1 MDRIK
6 ESFDS
11 LPIAACFFDK
21 NGVVRLINRR
31 MLAIANWLRKGG
43 IQSLEEMQSALHS
56 PPANVRCLDL
66 RLRIY
71 RFPDGKALRFA
82 QEQITTKAGVRY
94 TQITAADVT
103 ELIRKRNQL
112 KAENAKLA
120 EANDR
125 LRLLLVQ
132 MPEIIREE
140 ETLAMKLRVHD
151 DIGHSILAARRLLL
165 QNTDQKEIRA
175 NAALWEQSISVLY
188 RSSQITVQSEPLE
201 AAKKRAEKLGVRV
214 LLTGNEPQTQW
225 IRALSALAICEGAA
239 NCVRHADGTELYVC
253 FGRKPNCT
261 EVSLTNNGAV
271 PKEKITEGGGLS
283 MLRQRIEEADGK
295 MEVWS
300 SPRFKLIIS
309 LPEQEGAAHESDD
322 R

>member
-6 ESFDS
+6 ESFDN

-21 NGVVRLINRR
+21 NGAVRLINRR

-43 IQSLEEMQSALHS
+43 IQSLAEMQSALRS
-56 PPANVRCLDL
+56 PPASVCCLDL
-66 RLRIY
+66 HLRIY

-103 ELIRKRNQL
+103 ELIRKQKQL

-120 EANDR
+120 EANER

-140 ETLAMKLRVHD
+140 ETLTMKLRVHD
-151 DIGHSILAARRLLL
+151 DIGHSILAARRVLL
-165 QNTDQKEIRA
+165 QHTDLKELRVS
-175 NAALWEQSISVLY
+175 AALWEQSISVLY
-188 RSSQITVQSEPLE
+188 RSSQITAQSEPLE
-201 AAKKRAEKLGVRV
+201 AAKKRAEELGVRV

-225 IRALSALAICEGAA
+225 IRALSALAICECAA
-239 NCVRHADGTELYVC
+239 NCVRHADGSELYV
-253 FGRKPNCT
+253 FFLQKPDCT

-283 MLRQRIEEADGK
+283 MLRQRIEEAGGK

>member
-21 NGVVRLINRR
+21 NGVVRLVNRR
-31 MLAIANWLRKGG
+31 MLVIVNWLRKGD
-43 IQSLEEMQSALHS
+43 IQSLAEMQSALQS
-56 PPANVRCLDL
+56 PPSNVICLDS

-94 TQITAADVT
+94 TQVTAADVT
-103 ELIRKRNQL
+103 EMIRKQDQMN
-112 KAENAKLA
+112 AENAKLA
-120 EANDR
+120 EANAR
-125 LRLLLVQ
+125 MRRLLAQ
-132 MPEIIREE
+132 MPEIIRQE

-151 DIGHSILAARRLLL
+151 DIGHCILAARRLLL
-165 QNTDQKEIRA
+165 RHTDQKEIHA

-188 RSSQITVQSEPLE
+188 RSGQITAQSEPLK
-201 AAKKRAEKLGVRV
+201 AAKKRAGELGVRV
-214 LLTGNEPQTQW
+214 LLTGNEPQTQ
-225 IRALSALAICEGAA
+225 RMCALSALAICECAA
-239 NCVRHADGTELYVC
+239 NCVRHADGTELYVFFWRSPGC
-253 FGRKPNCT
+253 M
-261 EVSLTNNGAV
+261 EISLTNNGAA

-283 MLRQRIEEADGK
+283 MLRQRIEEAGGK
-295 MEVWS
+295 MEVQS
-300 SPRFKLIIS
+300 IPRFKLILS
-309 LPEQEGAAHESDD
+309 LPEQEEAVHESND

>member
-6 ESFDS
+6 ESFDN

-43 IQSLEEMQSALHS
+43 IQSLAEMQSALYS
-56 PPANVRCLDL
+56 PPANVGCLDL
-66 RLRIY
+66 RLQIY
-71 RFPDGKALRFA
+71 RFPDGTALRFA

-103 ELIRKRNQL
+103 ELIQKQNQL
-112 KAENAKLA
+112 KAENAKL
-120 EANDR
+120 EKTNKR
-125 LRLLLVQ
+125 LRRLLAQ

-151 DIGHSILAARRLLL
+151 DIGHSILATRRVLL

-175 NAALWEQSISVLY
+175 TAALWEQSISVLY
-188 RSSQITVQSEPLE
+188 RSSQMRAQSEPLE
-201 AAKKRAEKLGVRV
+201 TAKKRAEELDVSV
-214 LLTGNEPQTQW
+214 LMTGNAPQRQW
-225 IRALSALAICEGAA
+225 IRALIALAICECAA
-239 NCVRHADGTELYVC
+239 NCVRHADGTELYV
-253 FGRKPNCT
+253 FFLQKPDCT

-283 MLRQRIEEADGK
+283 MLRQRIEEAGGK

-300 SPRFKLIIS
+300 SPRFQLMLS
-309 LPEQEGAAHESDD
+309 LPEQEEAVHESDD